1 MLCKLSALP
10 QGAALLNAGQRKL
23 VADKFRQKC
32 DSVQR
37 KGVMTP
43 SVSSY
48 KADVHLSIR
57 PTLFRQAQ
65 EYRLIVRADRVD
77 IVASD
82 LHALLYGITT
92 FGQLLRL
99 FQATERT
106 DDDVTHT
113 AIALP
118 HVVISDWPDI
128 PHRGYEPV
136 SSLLLLLFL

>member
-1 MLCKLSALP
+1 
-10 QGAALLNAGQRKL
+10 LLNANQRKL

-48 KADVHLSIR
+48 KADAHLSIR

-65 EYRLIVRADRVD
+65 EYSLIVRADRVD

-82 LHALLYGITT
+82 LHGLLYGITT

-106 DDDVTHT
+106 VDNVVHT

-136 SSLLLLLFL
+136 